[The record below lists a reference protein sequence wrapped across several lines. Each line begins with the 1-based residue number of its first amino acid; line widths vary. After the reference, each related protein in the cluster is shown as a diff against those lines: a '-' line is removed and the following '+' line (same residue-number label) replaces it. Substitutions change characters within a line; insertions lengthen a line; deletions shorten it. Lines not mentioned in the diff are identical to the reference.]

1 MGSVIPTTGRGW
13 YPHLDPP
20 KLRPGPLREG
30 PTFRPRAKRWLHS
43 SFETLCRDCTT
54 TRSLGMHRHHQ
65 HQEEVINERIALL
78 QGKRRNWNTLAD
90 ELLISTANKEWKED
104 MVKREHLKALQLT
117 FPYRSSEA
125 LKKRLQLLNW
135 KPPAAIQL
143 PPDTIPI

>member
-1 MGSVIPTTGRGW
+1 
-13 YPHLDPP
+13 
-20 KLRPGPLREG
+20 
-30 PTFRPRAKRWLHS
+30 
-43 SFETLCRDCTT
+43 
-54 TRSLGMHRHHQ
+54 MHRHHQ
-65 HQEEVINERIALL
+65 HQEEVINERIALM

-90 ELLISTANKEWKED
+90 ELLISTVNKEWKED